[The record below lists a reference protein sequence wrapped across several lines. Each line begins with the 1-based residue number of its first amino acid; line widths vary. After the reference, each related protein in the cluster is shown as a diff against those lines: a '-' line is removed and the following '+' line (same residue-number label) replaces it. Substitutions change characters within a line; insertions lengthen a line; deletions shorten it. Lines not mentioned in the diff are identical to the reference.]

1 MKYIL
6 EYEDH
11 EISDLLGDLETVG
24 HVDKKS
30 FALWVSLPGFTFST
44 GYSGRLTIAA
54 ALGEPFYSKGSL
66 DGDKPLILSALQKGR
81 FTRPFKAGLDWKT
94 LEGPSNT
101 KNPQR
106 QRSQR
111 VIRALD
117 PQEIQKF
124 FSSWEDLDSS
134 LLDLMKRLDELSNEG
149 PIMGEYSAVG
159 LVYGSPGNLDLLIN
173 PAEGFRQALFYSK
186 GGVFYEDLESTE
198 ANTLTYPFA

>member
-6 EYEDH
+6 EYDE
-11 EISDLLGDLETVG
+11 SDIRDLMGDLETVG
-24 HVDKKS
+24 HADKKS
-30 FALWVSLPGFTFST
+30 FALWVSLPGFTSSP
-44 GYSGRLTIAA
+44 GYSGRLTLAVV
-54 ALGEPFYSKGSL
+54 LGDPFYSKGSL

-94 LEGPSNT
+94 LEGSPNT
-101 KNPQR
+101 GNPYR

-117 PQEIQKF
+117 PQELQKF

-134 LLDLMKRLDELSNEG
+134 LLDLMKRLDELSNAG
-149 PIMGEYSAVG
+149 PIMGKSAVG
-159 LVYGSPGNLDLLIN
+159 LVYGRPGNLDLLIN
-173 PAEGFRQALFYSK
+173 PAEGFRQTLFYSK

-198 ANTLTYPFA
+198 ASTLTYPFA